1 MDRGLRGGEDTPVR
15 VIPSKEPAMMTP
27 SIRKLR
33 RGLLALAITLPAL
46 YVLLAGIAIVQDYR
60 STIAQAESD
69 VRNISATLSEHA
81 MRTIGEAD
89 TRLRD
94 AIAEVE
100 RRGLSLSA
108 NEREIHE
115 ILSTQIERMPQAGTI
130 SVTDAQGW
138 MRASA
143 LAYPLTPID
152 SRDQLDYRYVSTHS
166 DPELYVSRP
175 IKDRTTDKWTIPL
188 TRRVN
193 NPDGSLK
200 MIFSFGL
207 DMAYF
212 DRFYRSLS
220 LGADGRLLLVRPD
233 GWVIMES
240 PLTEQVMNLNVTD
253 SMLFRRVRVNPTG
266 AYQVDRSMV
275 DNIPRI
281 FGYAGSSQS
290 PIIAAASMSRENVLK
305 PWYQRSIQIGVIG
318 LLSTAMFL
326 VLLRFLWQRMK
337 DLGAV
342 QADLARQNVALAE
355 SNAAVLASKKRY
367 QELVDGIDGIVW
379 EADLPEFRFTYAS
392 GNAAAISGYRAD
404 EWVANPRFWHEKLS
418 MGADGKS
425 IVPSFATEG
434 PAFFKPL
441 EHHVTAPDG
450 RDIWLRSNVMV
461 AGVGEGRLHLRG
473 VTVDITK
480 QKISE
485 TQLYQAIHVDPLTKL
500 PNRRALLQRM
510 THAFAIASRNQVP
523 AAIILIDVDKFNTL
537 NDSLGHEKGDELLCL
552 LSKKLSA
559 CLGEMEML
567 ARIGGDEF
575 IALMEEVDRNGVK
588 VEHLAER
595 IRQALAAPI
604 LVAGREVY
612 ITVSMGIALFP
623 QDGQDCQQLMR
634 NADTALYRAK
644 AAGRNGWQFFDSS
657 MARQLE
663 RRLDLETGLRRALD
677 RNEFF
682 LQFQPQRSLRSGQIV
697 GAEALIRWNRPGPG
711 IVLPKDFV
719 FLAEETGLIVPVGAW
734 VLRAACKQAVMWK
747 QEQGLEI
754 RIAVNVA
761 VLQLQQAD
769 FVNQVREALEQSGL
783 EPKQLELEITEGSLV
798 KDVFDVVEKLHKI
811 KATGVELAVDDFG
824 TGYSSLSYLKQ
835 LPFDRLKIDQS
846 FVRDIP
852 NNQDDCAIV
861 KTIIAM
867 ARNLRLGVIAE
878 GVESQE
884 QIDFLQSEGC
894 DEIQGF
900 FLSPP
905 ISPDAFSHGFP
916 ATAQRVLRPV
926 ANRF

>member
-1 MDRGLRGGEDTPVR
+1 M
-15 VIPSKEPAMMTP
+15 ITP

-46 YVLLAGIAIVQDYR
+46 YVLLAGIAIVRDYR
-60 STIAQAESD
+60 STIDKADSD
-69 VRNISATLSEHA
+69 VRNISATLGEHA
-81 MRTIGEAD
+81 VRTIGEAD
-89 TRLRD
+89 SQLRD

-108 NEREIHE
+108 NEAEIHK
-115 ILSTQIERMPQAGTI
+115 ILATRIEGMPQASTI
-130 SVTDAQGW
+130 SVIDAQGW

-143 LAYPLTPID
+143 SAYPLTPID
-152 SRDQLDYRYVSTHS
+152 SLDQESYRYLSTHS
-166 DPELYVSRP
+166 YPELYVSRP
-175 IKDRTTDKWTIPL
+175 IKDPATDKWTIPL
-188 TRRVN
+188 ARRVN

-200 MIFSFGL
+200 MIYSFGL

-212 DRFYRSLS
+212 DHFYRTLS
-220 LGADGRLLLVRPD
+220 LGPDGRLLLVRLD

-240 PLTEQVMNLNVTD
+240 PLTERVVNLNVSD
-253 SMLFRRVRVNPTG
+253 SQMFKRVRLNLTG
-266 AYQVDRSMV
+266 SYQVESSMV
-275 DNIPRI
+275 DNVPRI
-281 FGYAGSSQS
+281 FGYSGRPPF
-290 PIIAAASMSRENVLK
+290 PIIALASMSRGYVLR
-305 PWYQRSIQIGVIG
+305 PWYQRSIQIGLIG
-318 LLSTAMFL
+318 LLSTAIFL
-326 VLLRFLWQRMK
+326 VLLKFLWQRMK
-337 DLGAV
+337 DLAAA
-342 QADLARQNVALAE
+342 QADLARQNAALAE
-355 SNAAVLASKKRY
+355 SNAEVSASRKRY

-425 IVPSFATEG
+425 LVPTLATEG
-434 PAFFKPL
+434 QGFFKPL
-441 EHHVTAPDG
+441 EHHVKTPDG

-461 AGVGEGRLHLRG
+461 AGGGEGQLHLRG
-473 VTVDITK
+473 VTIDITK

-510 THAFAIASRNQVP
+510 THAFAIASRDQVP
-523 AAIILIDVDKFNTL
+523 AAVILIDVDNFNTL
-537 NDSLGHEKGDELLCL
+537 NDSLGHERGDELLCVVAR
-552 LSKKLSA
+552 KLNA

-575 IALMEEVDRNGVK
+575 IALMEEVDRSAVK
-588 VEHLAER
+588 VEHLVER
-595 IRQALAAPI
+595 IRGALAAPI
-604 LVAGREVY
+604 VVAGREVY
-612 ITVSMGIALFP
+612 VTVSMGIALFP
-623 QDGQDCQQLMR
+623 QDGQDYQQLMR

-644 AAGRNGWQFFDSS
+644 AAGRNGRQFFDSS
-657 MARQLE
+657 MARHLE
-663 RRLDLETGLRRALD
+663 RRLDVETGLRRALD

-682 LQFQPQRSLRSGQIV
+682 LQFQPQRSLKNETIV
-697 GAEALIRWNRPGPG
+697 GAEALIRWNRPGLG
-711 IVLPKDFV
+711 TVSATDFV
-719 FLAEETGLIVPVGAW
+719 PVAEETGLIVPVGAW
-734 VLRAACKQAVMWK
+734 VLKAACKQAVMWK
-747 QEQGLEI
+747 QEKELEI

-761 VLQLQQAD
+761 VLQLQQTD
-769 FVNQVREALEQSGL
+769 FVNQVREALEASGL
-783 EPKQLELEITEGSLV
+783 ESSQLELEITEGSLV
-798 KDVFDVVEKLHKI
+798 KDVCDVVEKLHKI
-811 KATGVELAVDDFG
+811 KAMGVELAVDDFG

-852 NNQDDCAIV
+852 HNQDDCAIV
-861 KTIIAM
+861 RTIIAM

-884 QIDFLQSEGC
+884 QLDFLQSEGC
-894 DEIQGF
+894 DEMQGF

-905 ISPDAFSHGFP
+905 ISPDAFSHRFP
-916 ATAQRVLRPV
+916 AIAQRVVASRV